1 MNQSVRLQTSSVQ
14 NQAQVVHD
22 NITKAKNLMMNMKNS
37 LEVSFSLIFIIYFFC
52 AELISLDLKN
62 IFGAAHCEIKN

>member
-22 NITKAKNLMMNMKNS
+22 NITKAKNLMMNLKNS
-37 LEVSFSLIFIIYFFC
+37 LEVSFSLI
-52 AELISLDLKN
+52 
-62 IFGAAHCEIKN
+62 

>member
-14 NQAQVVHD
+14 NQAQVVHA
-22 NITKAKNLMMNMKNS
+22 NITKTNNLIMNLKNS
-37 LEVSFSLIFIIYFFC
+37 LEVRFFFNFFYLFFC

-62 IFGAAHCEIKN
+62 LFGVR